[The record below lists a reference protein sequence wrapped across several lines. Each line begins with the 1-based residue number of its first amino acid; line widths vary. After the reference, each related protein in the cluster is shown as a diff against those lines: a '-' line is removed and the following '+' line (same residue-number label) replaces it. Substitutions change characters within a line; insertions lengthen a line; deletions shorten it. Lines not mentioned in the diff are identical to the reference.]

1 MDSKV
6 NSADIFS
13 SLFFFWRT
21 LGFTTTYNKYLIA
34 LYDAFV
40 TTFVTFAFPAHL
52 LLGAAF
58 AEKKENIFINLAIGI
73 SAIACTFKHFL
84 LRPQLT
90 QILFVNDMLQQLDE
104 RVQNVEDIR
113 YYVTHIRRR
122 SIFMMRF
129 FTVVYFSVAIMA
141 VLSALWSGK
150 ILYPAYV
157 IIDWHSSTGKY
168 LLVMLFQVY
177 GLTMQIIQN
186 LTNDTYGPMVL
197 CLLSGHVHLLARRV
211 ARIGH
216 DIDGDTVENSYRALV
231 LCIEDYKLLMST
243 TKQVERI
250 ISSSYMVQF
259 TAVGINVVVG
269 LIYMLFFADNLFAYG
284 YYIFH
289 ILAIM
294 IEIFPCCYYGSLVQA
309 EFHAL
314 SYAIFRCNWLTQ
326 PREFRRNLITFVELS
341 LYEVTVSAGGMMRIH
356 LDSFFKTCK
365 MGYSFFTV
373 IQSMK

>member
-1 MDSKV
+1 MHSKV
-6 NSADIFS
+6 NAGDIFS

-21 LGFTTTYNKYLIA
+21 TCNQYLIA

-40 TTFVTFAFPAHL
+40 TTIATFAFPVHL

-58 AEKKENIFINLAIGI
+58 AERNENIFINLAIGI
-73 SAIACTFKHFL
+73 SAIACTLKHFL

-90 QILFVNDMLQQLDE
+90 EILFVNDILQQLDE
-104 RVQNVEDIR
+104 RVENVEDIR

-129 FTVVYFSVAIMA
+129 FTMVYFSVGIMA

-177 GLTMQIIQN
+177 GLTMQIIQSV
-186 LTNDTYGPMVL
+186 TNDAYGPMVL
-197 CLLSGHVHLLARRV
+197 CLLSGHVHLLARRI

-216 DIDGDTVENSYRALV
+216 DIDGDTVEDTYRALV
-231 LCIEDYKLLMST
+231 LCIGDYKLLMST

-250 ISSSYMVQF
+250 ISSTYVVQF
-259 TAVGINVVVG
+259 SAVGINVVWG
-269 LIYMLFFADNLFAYG
+269 LIYLLFFADNLLAYG

-294 IEIFPCCYYGSLVQA
+294 IEIFPCCFYGRLVQA

-326 PREFRRNLITFVELS
+326 PLEFRRNLMTFVELS
-341 LYEVTVSAGGMMRIH
+341 LYEVTVLAGGVMRIH

-365 MGYSFFTV
+365 MAYSLFTV